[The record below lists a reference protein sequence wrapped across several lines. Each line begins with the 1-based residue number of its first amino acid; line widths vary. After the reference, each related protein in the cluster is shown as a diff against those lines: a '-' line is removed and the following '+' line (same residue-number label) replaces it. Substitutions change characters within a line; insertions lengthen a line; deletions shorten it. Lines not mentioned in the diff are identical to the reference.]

1 MDIQFTTKSQDAL
14 GAAVRIAAAN
24 GNPQVEPL
32 HILDSLLQQGEG
44 IAVALLDA
52 VGTDVPNLTFQVRS
66 ALKSLPSATGSSVAQ
81 PTLNQASL
89 RVLNEADR
97 FAKSRGDEYVSTEH
111 LLIALSK
118 DGGEKVIHLISPGE
132 SFGEAAMFLDTPV
145 PAATQAIQDSIV
157 LAIPKAFIFRLID
170 EDPHVAHHMFA
181 GMSMRMHRLIQEIK
195 TIALQS
201 ASERV
206 IGYILQLC
214 SGQQG
219 AQNIS
224 LPAKKVTIASLLN
237 LTPETLSRTM
247 TKLEKQ
253 GLIVVKATEIHIPD
267 CDRLRSATLV

>member
-1 MDIQFTTKSQDAL
+1 MAPS
-14 GAAVRIAAAN
+14 
-24 GNPQVEPL
+24 
-32 HILDSLLQQGEG
+32 DSL
-44 IAVALLDA
+44 AALLRK
-52 VGTDVPNLTFQVRS
+52 VPLFNTLDESMLERIGSASEFLTL
-66 ALKSLPSATGSSVAQ
+66 A
-81 PTLNQASL
+81 
-89 RVLNEADR
+89 
-97 FAKSRGDEYVSTEH
+97 RGDIIFDRGTHVHSFYYLVSGCVK
-111 LLIALSK
+111 IFALSK

-157 LAIPKAFIFRLID
+157 LAIPKAFIYRLID